1 MRRDAE
7 IAHAGGGRQHEVDR
21 GRLPAGAPAL
31 IEHMGDGGGADGA
44 AGERFREGGVEG
56 RRADLIE
63 QAQQTR
69 GLAGEQVAA
78 NGEGG
83 EERLRLR
90 AGLPEAIA
98 AAQVVGTT
106 LLGDQRRE
114 MRVVF
119 DALLAIIAARVARD
133 LGRAL
138 EEAHE
143 VFGGDEGEGSTHEP
157 VRDRV
162 VVAIEADVGRLAGAD
177 GAEEVAAEGMLGERQ
192 QARLLLRQRLG
203 HALLSAVRHGPR
215 MRDVGDPARPWRV
228 EVLDRA
234 ERARGEE
241 RVPKESQE
249 SFDPAFFIAAGHRT
263 RLRGEVIVASEL
275 EQARMK
281 PDVITDPFQN
291 DALQIVV
298 ADRAGYPL
306 KRGERLDVA
315 AQKALERWPRR
326 KLSSV

>member
-1 MRRDAE
+1 
-7 IAHAGGGRQHEVDR
+7 
-21 GRLPAGAPAL
+21 
-31 IEHMGDGGGADGA
+31 MGDGRGADRA
-44 AGERFREGGVEG
+44 AGERFREGGVER

-63 QAQQTR
+63 QAQQAR
-69 GLAGEQVAA
+69 GLAGERVAA
-78 NGEGG
+78 HGEGG

-90 AGLPEAIA
+90 AGMPEAIA
-98 AAQVVGTT
+98 AAQVVGVP

-133 LGRAL
+133 LGRAI

-143 VFGGDEGEGSTHEP
+143 VFGGDEREGPTHER

-162 VVAIEADVGRLAGAD
+162 VVAIEADVGRLPGAD
-177 GAEEVAAEGMLGERQ
+177 GAEEVARKGCSGSGK
-192 QARLLLRQRLG
+192 QARLLLGQRLG
-203 HALLSAVRHGPR
+203 HALLAAVRHGPR
-215 MRDVGDPARPWRV
+215 MRDVGDPARQLRV

-241 RVPKESQE
+241 RVPKEAEE
-249 SFDPAFFIAAGHRT
+249 SFDPAFLIAAGHRT
-263 RLRGEVIVASEL
+263 RLRGEVIVAREL

-281 PDVITDPFQN
+281 PDVIADPFED

-298 ADRAGYPL
+298 EDRAGH
-306 KRGERLDVA
+306 
-315 AQKALERWPRR
+315 ALRAR
-326 KLSSV
+326 